1 MQRKQT
7 IAFSIVATSF
17 APQGFTNAALPPSIS
32 FVGPRSVGLSVA
44 KACWTLTTPP
54 LTCAPIAN
62 PPADWNGTNQPFCLC
77 SHNGFL
83 WGAMGDRVYRS
94 SQVDHEDFLS
104 FPYQKAI
111 FPGVGEYIVAMYS
124 YTGFLRL

>member
-32 FVGPRSVGLSVA
+32 FVGPRSVGLSIA

-62 PPADWNGTNQPFCLC
+62 PPADWNGTDQPFCLC

-83 WGAMGDRVYRS
+83 WGALGD
-94 SQVDHEDFLS
+94 
-104 FPYQKAI
+104 
-111 FPGVGEYIVAMYS
+111 PGYS
-124 YTGFLRL
+124 LHPRHTETFFFF